1 MRVLTE
7 VSQRQPL
14 PREDG
19 GVRAVDGRGEPAGGL
34 DALSLLQPAVGT
46 DPGLGCK
53 QPASLFLE
61 VLLDI

>member
-1 MRVLTE
+1 M
-7 VSQRQPL
+7 
-14 PREDG
+14 
-19 GVRAVDGRGEPAGGL
+19 DGRGEPAGGL

-46 DPGLGCK
+46 DPGLRCK